1 MCKAPCSDRSFH
13 CNASARS
20 ADRCTLCCLLP
31 GPAPVQLG
39 PAQTASSGCVVQ
51 DSNFPKLSCTS
62 GDPRLG
68 RIISWP
74 ILECLV
80 SACSPSRVFSSY
92 FLFWKLLEG
101 EVWQSRCVEKYT
113 LFSHTSIQQEGI
125 CVVSRCSNWTS
136 KLIEL
141 TCQASL
147 SQLSTDQ
154 GVNNWSGLDKTENQ
168 RC

>member
-1 MCKAPCSDRSFH
+1 MLVKQIHKSWNYTCTVTLTYELQEEHLEIARRQRLRG
-13 CNASARS
+13 ASKLSWEDYKEMVFTQCVRPLVPIVHSTAMLVR
-20 ADRCTLCCLLP
+20 DRCTLCCLLP

-80 SACSPSRVFSSY
+80 SACLLSQQSFSSY
-92 FLFWKLLEG
+92 YFCFG
-101 EVWQSRCVEKYT
+101 G
-113 LFSHTSIQQEGI
+113 F
-125 CVVSRCSNWTS
+125 
-136 KLIEL
+136 
-141 TCQASL
+141 
-147 SQLSTDQ
+147 
-154 GVNNWSGLDKTENQ
+154 
-168 RC
+168 